1 VITPKKWYTS
11 KILWAAVVT
20 MLLGIVPLVL
30 DFFKAVPLFS
40 FPMVSAALTLLSG
53 ILTLVWRLFFTNQPI
68 L

>member
-30 DFFKAVPLFS
+30 DFNNSVPL
-40 FPMVSAALTLLSG
+40 VSIPFLSALLTLVSG